1 MLLAVDVGNT
11 RTTVGLF
18 DGATLRHRWRV
29 ATHAPRSADEIAVLL
44 RSLRALDDAPPPDR
58 AILASVV
65 PAAER
70 AWREAVGERMGVPT
84 DVVTAAR
91 AASHLRVETD
101 RPEEVG
107 ADRIVNAV
115 AATAYPGDAW
125 VVVDL
130 GTATTFDL
138 VLAPDRLRGVAIAP
152 GLEVAAEALATRA
165 AKLGTVELT
174 APDRAVGRTTGEAV
188 RSGLVL
194 GHAAMVDGMVDRFVA
209 EARAAV
215 GAEARITVLA
225 TGGLAG
231 VVAGASARLDAVE
244 PWLTLE
250 GLRRLAY
257 DA

>member
-11 RTTVGLF
+11 STTLGLF
-18 DGATLRHRWRV
+18 DGATLRHQWRV
-29 ATHAPRSADEIAVLL
+29 ATDARRSGDEIAVLL
-44 RSLRALDDAPPPDR
+44 GSLRALDDAPAPDR

-70 AWREAVGERMGVPT
+70 AWGAAAERLGVPL
-84 DVVTAAR
+84 DVVGAAR
-91 AASHLRVETD
+91 TRGWLRVETD

-107 ADRIVNAV
+107 ADRLVNAV

-138 VLAPDRLRGVAIAP
+138 ILAPDRLRGVAIAP

-165 AKLGTVELT
+165 AKLGTVALA
-174 APDRAVGRTTGEAV
+174 APERAVGRTTSEAV

-194 GHAAMVDGMVDRFVA
+194 GHAAMVDGMVERFTA
-209 EARAAV
+209 EAH
-215 GAEARITVLA
+215 AELGTDAHVRVLA
-225 TGGLAG
+225 TGGWAG
-231 VVAGASARLDAVE
+231 VVADASARLDEVR

-250 GLRRLAY
+250 GLRRLA
-257 DA
+257 DGA